1 MKQAWGKKF
10 KRVGT
15 FCSSIWKKKRDDSLQ
30 SIVRRT
36 MINLIRFNFNY

>member
-15 FCSSIWKKKRDDSLQ
+15 FCSSIWKKKETIHFNPLFV
-30 SIVRRT
+30 VR
-36 MINLIRFNFNY
+36 